1 MIALVWLIP
10 AFPLAAFL
18 IAGLFGRRWLGHWT
32 GVIASAAVGLS
43 ALLSI
48 GVFLEVLGG
57 KEQTVVQL
65 YRWIGVG
72 EFSVNVAALVDPL
85 SAVMLLVV
93 TVVSFL
99 IFVYSNGYMAHDEG
113 FYRFFAWLSLFVFA
127 MLILVMADNYLLM
140 FVGWEGV
147 GLCSYLLIGFW
158 FERPE
163 PYLAAKKAFVMNRIG
178 DWGYTIGIIT
188 IFLVFGSMNFIDVFR
203 RLEVSAPAQ
212 ATLTLICVALFFG
225 ATGKSAQIPLYTW
238 LPDAMEG
245 PTPVSALIHA
255 ATMVTSGVYL
265 VARSMPL
272 FEVAGPS
279 LQIVGTI
286 GAVTAIFAATIALV
300 QFDIKR
306 VMAYSTVSQLGY
318 MFLALGV
325 GAPIAAIF
333 HLATH
338 AFFKALLFLG
348 SGSVIHGLGGEQ
360 DMRRMGGLRR
370 KMPVTFWTMLIAGGA
385 LAALPPLAGFW
396 SKDEILGAAFV
407 NGHLV
412 LYAIGI
418 ITAVLTAFY
427 VTRALWMTF
436 YGEPRDHHLYD
447 HAHESSRV
455 MTLPLVALA
464 AGSAVL
470 GIVIGFPPGLGARA
484 RRPGLTSRADRDRGQ
499 LRAHDRRGSP
509 AGARGVR
516 RLRRRDPRLMTN
528 VLSLLVVIP
537 LAGLVPLFFF
547 RRDERAAK
555 QVAITTTLVE
565 LAVSLWMLKQFV
577 VGEAGV
583 QLVERVDWLPS
594 LGISYLVGVDGI
606 SVLLVPL
613 TTLLTF
619 ISVLYSS
626 GGAIKTRIVEYMT
639 AFLLLEVGMV
649 GVFIALDLFLFY
661 IFFEL
666 M

>member
-1 MIALVWLIP
+1 VISLVWLIP
-10 AFPLAAFL
+10 ALPLAAFL
-18 IAGLFGRRWLGHWT
+18 IDGLFGRRFLGHLT
-32 GVIASAAVGLS
+32 GLIATVAVGLS

-48 GVFLEVLGG
+48 GVFVEVLGG
-57 KEQTVVQL
+57 KTQTVVVL
-65 YRWIGVG
+65 YKWIAVG
-72 EFSVNVAALVDPL
+72 DFSINVSALIDPL
-85 SAVMLLVV
+85 SSVMLLVV

-99 IFVYSNGYMAHDEG
+99 IFVYSNGYMEHDAG
-113 FYRFFAWLSLFVFA
+113 FYRFFTWLSLFVFA

-163 PYLAAKKAFVMNRIG
+163 PYYAAKKAFVMNRIG

-188 IFLVFGSMNFIDVFR
+188 IFLVFGSMNFLDVFK
-203 RLEVSAPAQ
+203 RLEESAPAQ
-212 ATLTLICVALFFG
+212 ATLTLICIALFFG
-225 ATGKSAQIPLYTW
+225 ATGKSAQLPLYSW

-279 LQIVGTI
+279 LQVVGVV
-286 GAVTAIFAATIALV
+286 GAITAIFAATIALV

-325 GAPIAAIF
+325 GAPVAAIF

-360 DMRRMGGLRR
+360 DMRKMGGLRR

-396 SKDEILGAAFV
+396 SKDEILGAAFS

-412 LYAIGI
+412 LYTVGIVTAI
-418 ITAVLTAFY
+418 LTAFY

-436 YGEPRDHHLYD
+436 YGEPRDHHIYD
-447 HAHESSRV
+447 HAHESPRV
-455 MTLPLVALA
+455 MTLPLIALA

-470 GIVIGFPPGLGARA
+470 GIVIGFPPEQGFIHRYLAPVVEAAGVAEHAPELAIIVALAVVSVLAGVIGIAIGVSMYVRHRPDPAALTRAAGPVYRVLVNKYYIDELYDHRFVEAARA
-484 RRPGLTSRADRDRGQ
+484 F
-499 LRAHDRRGSP
+499 
-509 AGARGVR
+509 AGASWAFDIHIIDGLANRLGWAFAMGGQG
-516 RLRRRDPRLMTN
+516 LRRVQTGIVGNYALTI
-528 VLSLLVVIP
+528 V
-537 LAGLVPLFFF
+537 AGLLLML
-547 RRDERAAK
+547 
-555 QVAITTTLVE
+555 VAYGGYATGI
-565 LAVSLWMLKQFV
+565 
-577 VGEAGV
+577 
-583 QLVERVDWLPS
+583 
-594 LGISYLVGVDGI
+594 LG
-606 SVLLVPL
+606 
-613 TTLLTF
+613 
-619 ISVLYSS
+619 
-626 GGAIKTRIVEYMT
+626 R
-639 AFLLLEVGMV
+639 
-649 GVFIALDLFLFY
+649 
-661 IFFEL
+661 
-666 M
+666 

>member
-1 MIALVWLIP
+1 MS
-10 AFPLAAFL
+10 
-18 IAGLFGRRWLGHWT
+18 GLFGRRWLGHLT
-32 GVIASAAVGLS
+32 GLIASAAVGLS

-57 KEQTVVQL
+57 KTQTVVPL
-65 YRWIGVG
+65 YRWIAVG
-72 EFSVNVAALVDPL
+72 DFSINVSALVDPL
-85 SAVMLLVV
+85 SSAMLLVV

-99 IFVYSNGYMAHDEG
+99 IFVYSIGYMEHDAG
-113 FYRFFAWLSLFVFA
+113 FYRFFTWLSLFVFA

-163 PYLAAKKAFVMNRIG
+163 PYVAAKKAFVMNRIG
-178 DWGYTIGIIT
+178 DWGYTIGMIT
-188 IFLVFGSMNFIDVFR
+188 TFLVFGSMQFTQVFAR
-203 RLEVSAPAQ
+203 VDIATQ
-212 ATLTLICVALFFG
+212 ANLTLICLAFFFG
-225 ATGKSAQIPLYTW
+225 ATGKSAQLPLYSW

-255 ATMVTSGVYL
+255 ATMVTAGVYL

-272 FEVAGPS
+272 FEAAGPS
-279 LQIVGTI
+279 LAVV
-286 GAVTAIFAATIALV
+286 GAVGALTAIFAATIALV

-325 GAPIAAIF
+325 GAPVAAIF

-360 DMRRMGGLRR
+360 DMRKMGGLRR

-396 SKDEILGAAFV
+396 SKDEIVSAAFL
-407 NGHLV
+407 NGHVV

-436 YGEPRDHHLYD
+436 YGEPRDHHLFD
-447 HAHESSRV
+447 HAHESPTI
-455 MTLPLVALA
+455 MTLPLILLGV
-464 AGSAVL
+464 GTVVL
-470 GIVIGFPPGLGARA
+470 GIAIGFPPEQGFIHRFLGPVVEA
-484 RRPGLTSRADRDRGQ
+484 
-499 LRAHDRRGSP
+499 
-509 AGARGVR
+509 AGVAEHV
-516 RLRRRDPRLMTN
+516 PE
-528 VLSLLVVIP
+528 LVTIVALAFVSV
-537 LAGLVPLFFF
+537 LAGV
-547 RRDERAAK
+547 
-555 QVAITTTLVE
+555 I
-565 LAVSLWMLKQFV
+565 
-577 VGEAGV
+577 
-583 QLVERVDWLPS
+583 
-594 LGISYLVGVDGI
+594 
-606 SVLLVPL
+606 
-613 TTLLTF
+613 
-619 ISVLYSS
+619 
-626 GGAIKTRIVEYMT
+626 
-639 AFLLLEVGMV
+639 
-649 GVFIALDLFLFY
+649 
-661 IFFEL
+661 
-666 M
+666 

>member
-1 MIALVWLIP
+1 VISLVWLIP
-10 AFPLAAFL
+10 ALPLAAFL
-18 IAGLFGRRWLGHWT
+18 INGLFGRRWLGHLT
-32 GVIASAAVGLS
+32 GAIASAAVGLS

-57 KEQTVVQL
+57 KTQTVVPL

-72 EFSVNVAALVDPL
+72 DFTINVSALVDPL
-85 SAVMLLVV
+85 SSVMLLVV

-99 IFVYSNGYMAHDEG
+99 IFVYSIGYMEHDAG
-113 FYRFFAWLSLFVFA
+113 FYRFFTWLSLFVFA

-163 PYLAAKKAFVMNRIG
+163 PYYAAKKAFVMNRIG

-188 IFLVFGSMNFIDVFR
+188 IFLVFGSMNFIDVFK
-203 RLEVSAPAQ
+203 RLEESAPAQ
-212 ATLTLICVALFFG
+212 ATLTLICIALFFG
-225 ATGKSAQIPLYTW
+225 ATGKSAQLPLYSW

-265 VARSMPL
+265 VARSTPL
-272 FEVAGPS
+272 FAAAGPS
-279 LQIVGTI
+279 LQVVGVV
-286 GAVTAIFAATIALV
+286 GAITAIFAATIALV

-360 DMRRMGGLRR
+360 DMRKMGGLRR

-396 SKDEILGAAFV
+396 SKDEILGAAFA

-412 LYAIGI
+412 LYAVGI
-418 ITAVLTAFY
+418 VTAVLTAFY

-447 HAHESSRV
+447 HAHESPRV
-455 MTLPLVALA
+455 MTLPLIALGV
-464 AGSAVL
+464 GSAVL
-470 GIVIGFPPGLGARA
+470 GIVIGFPPEQGFIHRFLAPVVEATGAAEHVPELATIVVLALVSVVAGVVGIAIGISMYVRHRPDPAALTRAAGPVYRILVNKYYIDELYDHRFVEAARA
-484 RRPGLTSRADRDRGQ
+484 F
-499 LRAHDRRGSP
+499 
-509 AGARGVR
+509 AGAAWAFDIHIIDGLANRLGWALAMGGQG
-516 RLRRRDPRLMTN
+516 LRRAQTGIVGNYALTI
-528 VLSLLVVIP
+528 V
-537 LAGLVPLFFF
+537 AGLLLILVAYGGF
-547 RRDERAAK
+547 AAG
-555 QVAITTTLVE
+555 I
-565 LAVSLWMLKQFV
+565 
-577 VGEAGV
+577 
-583 QLVERVDWLPS
+583 
-594 LGISYLVGVDGI
+594 LG
-606 SVLLVPL
+606 
-613 TTLLTF
+613 
-619 ISVLYSS
+619 
-626 GGAIKTRIVEYMT
+626 R
-639 AFLLLEVGMV
+639 
-649 GVFIALDLFLFY
+649 
-661 IFFEL
+661 
-666 M
+666 

>member
-1 MIALVWLIP
+1 MISLVWLIP

-18 IAGLFGRRWLGHWT
+18 VNGLFGRRWLGRLT
-32 GVIASAAVGLS
+32 GVIASVAVGLS
-43 ALLSI
+43 ALVSI

-57 KEQTVVQL
+57 KTQTVVVPL
-65 YRWIGVG
+65 YRWIAVG
-72 EFSVNVAALVDPL
+72 DFSINVSALVDPL
-85 SAVMLLVV
+85 SSTMLLVV

-99 IFVYSNGYMAHDEG
+99 IFVYSNGYMAHDAG
-113 FYRFFAWLSLFVFA
+113 FYRFFTWLSLFVFA

-158 FERPE
+158 FERPA
-163 PYLAAKKAFVMNRIG
+163 PYYAAKKAFVMNRIG

-188 IFLVFGSMNFIDVFR
+188 IFLAFGSMNFLDVFN
-203 RLEVSAPAQ
+203 RLQASAMPRD
-212 ATLTLICVALFFG
+212 TLTLICVALFFG
-225 ATGKSAQIPLYTW
+225 ATGKSAQLPLYSW

-272 FEVAGPS
+272 FEAAGPS
-279 LQIVGTI
+279 LQVVGIVGAI
-286 GAVTAIFAATIALV
+286 TAIFAATIALV

-325 GAPIAAIF
+325 GAPAAAIF

-360 DMRRMGGLRR
+360 DMRKMGGLRR
-370 KMPVTFWTMLIAGGA
+370 KMPVTFWTMLVAGGA

-407 NGHLV
+407 NGQLI

-418 ITAVLTAFY
+418 LTAVLTAFY

-436 YGEPRDHHLYD
+436 YGEPRDHHLFD
-447 HAHESSRV
+447 HAHESPRV
-455 MTLPLVALA
+455 MTLPLMALA
-464 AGSAVL
+464 VGSAVL
-470 GIVIGFPPGLGARA
+470 GIVIGFPPEQGFVHRFLAPVVEAAGVAERTPELATIVALAVVSVVAGAIGIAIGLSMYVRHRPDPAALTRAAGPLYRVLVNKYYVDELYDHRFVEAARA
-484 RRPGLTSRADRDRGQ
+484 F
-499 LRAHDRRGSP
+499 
-509 AGARGVR
+509 AGAAWAFDIHIIDGLANRLGWALAMGGQG
-516 RLRRRDPRLMTN
+516 LRRAQTG
-528 VLSLLVVIP
+528 VVGNYALTIV
-537 LAGLVPLFFF
+537 AGLLLILVAYGGY
-547 RRDERAAK
+547 AAG
-555 QVAITTTLVE
+555 I
-565 LAVSLWMLKQFV
+565 
-577 VGEAGV
+577 
-583 QLVERVDWLPS
+583 
-594 LGISYLVGVDGI
+594 LG
-606 SVLLVPL
+606 
-613 TTLLTF
+613 
-619 ISVLYSS
+619 
-626 GGAIKTRIVEYMT
+626 R
-639 AFLLLEVGMV
+639 
-649 GVFIALDLFLFY
+649 
-661 IFFEL
+661 
-666 M
+666 

>member
-1 MIALVWLIP
+1 MTALATSQVAAPFIPLVWLIP
-10 AFPLAAFL
+10 ALPLAAFL
-18 IAGLFGRRWLGHWT
+18 VNGIFGKRWLGKRT
-32 GVIASAAVGLS
+32 GIIASAAVGLS
-43 ALLSI
+43 ALLAI
-48 GVFLEVLGG
+48 GVFLDVLRTQGSPSIV
-57 KEQTVVQL
+57 TL

-72 EFSVNVAALVDPL
+72 DFTINVAALIDPL
-85 SAVMLLVV
+85 SSTMLLVV

-99 IFVYSNGYMAHDEG
+99 IFVYSNGYMEHDAG
-113 FYRFFAWLSLFVFA
+113 FYRFFTWLSLFVFA

-163 PYLAAKKAFVMNRIG
+163 PYYAAKKAFVMNRIG

-188 IFLVFGSMNFIDVFR
+188 IFLVFGSMNFVDVFK
-203 RLEVSAPAQ
+203 RLEESAPAQ
-212 ATLTLICVALFFG
+212 ASLTLICVALFFG
-225 ATGKSAQIPLYTW
+225 ATGKSAQLPLHSW

-272 FEVAGPS
+272 FEHAGPS
-279 LQIVGTI
+279 LQVVGIVGAI
-286 GAVTAIFAATIALV
+286 TAIFAATIALV

-325 GAPIAAIF
+325 GAPVAAIF

-360 DMRRMGGLRR
+360 DMRKMGGLRR

-407 NGHLV
+407 NGHLL

-436 YGEPRDHHLYD
+436 YGEPREHHLFD
-447 HAHESSRV
+447 HAHESPRV
-455 MTLPLVALA
+455 MTLPLGALA
-464 AGSAVL
+464 VGSAVL
-470 GIVIGFPPGLGARA
+470 GIVVGFPPEQGFIHRFLAPVVEA
-484 RRPGLTSRADRDRGQ
+484 
-499 LRAHDRRGSP
+499 
-509 AGARGVR
+509 AGVAERTPELATIVA
-516 RLRRRDPRLMTN
+516 LAA
-528 VLSLLVVIP
+528 VSV
-537 LAGLVPLFFF
+537 LAGLVGIAIGVSMYVRHRPDPAALT
-547 RRDERAAK
+547 RAAGP
-555 QVAITTTLVE
+555 VYRILVNKYYIDE
-565 LAVSLWMLKQFV
+565 LYDHRFVEAARAFAGAAWAFDIHIIDGLANRLGWALAMGGQGLRRAQTGV
-577 VGEAGV
+577 VGNYALTIVAG
-583 QLVERVDWLPS
+583 
-594 LGISYLVGVDGI
+594 
-606 SVLLVPL
+606 
-613 TTLLTF
+613 
-619 ISVLYSS
+619 
-626 GGAIKTRIVEYMT
+626 
-639 AFLLLEVGMV
+639 LLLILVAYG
-649 GVFIALDLFLFY
+649 GYAAGILGR
-661 IFFEL
+661 
-666 M
+666 

>member
-1 MIALVWLIP
+1 MIGLVWLIP
-10 AFPLAAFL
+10 ALPLAAFL
-18 IAGLFGRRWLGHWT
+18 VNGLFGRRWLGHLT
-32 GVIASAAVGLS
+32 GLIASAAVGVS
-43 ALLSI
+43 ALLAI
-48 GVFLEVLGG
+48 GVFVEVLGG
-57 KEQTVVQL
+57 KTQTVVSL
-65 YRWIGVG
+65 YRWIAVG
-72 EFSVNVAALVDPL
+72 DFSINVSALVDPL
-85 SAVMLLVV
+85 SSTMLLVV

-99 IFVYSNGYMAHDEG
+99 IFVYANGYMAQDAG
-113 FYRFFAWLSLFVFA
+113 FYRFFTWLSLFVFA

-163 PYLAAKKAFVMNRIG
+163 PYYAAKKAFVMNRIG

-188 IFLVFGSMNFIDVFR
+188 IFLVFGSMNFLDVFT
-203 RLEVSAPAQ
+203 RLATSSMAQ
-212 ATLTLICVALFFG
+212 GPLTLICLALFFG
-225 ATGKSAQIPLYTW
+225 ATGKSAQLPLYSW

-272 FEVAGPS
+272 FEAAGPS
-279 LQIVGTI
+279 LQVVGIVGAI
-286 GAVTAIFAATIALV
+286 TAIFAATIALV

-325 GAPIAAIF
+325 GAPAAAIF

-360 DMRRMGGLRR
+360 DMRKMGGLRR

-396 SKDEILGAAFV
+396 SKDEILGAAFT
-407 NGHLV
+407 NGQLV

-418 ITAVLTAFY
+418 VTAILTAFY

-436 YGEPRDHHLYD
+436 YGEPRDHQLYD
-447 HAHESSRV
+447 HAHESPRV

-470 GIVIGFPPGLGARA
+470 GIVIGFPPEGGFIHRFLAPVVEA
-484 RRPGLTSRADRDRGQ
+484 
-499 LRAHDRRGSP
+499 
-509 AGARGVR
+509 AGVAERTPELV
-516 RLRRRDPRLMTN
+516 TIV
-528 VLSLLVVIP
+528 VLALVSV
-537 LAGLVPLFFF
+537 LAGLIGIAVGVSMYVRHRPDPAALT
-547 RRDERAAK
+547 RAAGPVYRVLVNK
-555 QVAITTTLVE
+555 YYVDELYDHRFVEAARAFAGAAWAFDIHIIDGLANRLGWALAIGGQGLRRAQTGIVGNYALTIVA
-565 LAVSLWMLKQFV
+565 
-577 VGEAGV
+577 G
-583 QLVERVDWLPS
+583 
-594 LGISYLVGVDGI
+594 
-606 SVLLVPL
+606 
-613 TTLLTF
+613 
-619 ISVLYSS
+619 
-626 GGAIKTRIVEYMT
+626 
-639 AFLLLEVGMV
+639 LLLILVAYG
-649 GVFIALDLFLFY
+649 GYAAGILGR
-661 IFFEL
+661 
-666 M
+666 

>member
-57 KEQTVVQL
+57 KEQTVVPL

-72 EFSVNVAALVDPL
+72 DFSVNVAALIDPL

-99 IFVYSNGYMAHDEG
+99 IFVYSNGYMADDEG

-188 IFLVFGSMNFIDVFR
+188 IFLVFNSMNFLDVFH
-203 RLEVSAPAQ
+203 RLEQGAIAQ
-212 ATLTLICVALFFG
+212 NTLALICVALFFG
-225 ATGKSAQIPLYTW
+225 ATGKSAQLPLYSW

-272 FEVAGPS
+272 FVAAGSSLEV
-279 LQIVGTI
+279 VGVV
-286 GAVTAIFAATIALV
+286 GAITAIFAATIALV

-325 GAPIAAIF
+325 GAPVAAIF

-360 DMRRMGGLRR
+360 DMRKMGGLRR
-370 KMPVTFWTMLIAGGA
+370 RMPVTFWTMLVAGGA

-396 SKDEILGAAFV
+396 SKDEIVTAAFV
-407 NGHLV
+407 NGHAV

-418 ITAVLTAFY
+418 ITALLTAFY

-436 YGEPRDHHLYD
+436 YGEPRDQHLFD
-447 HAHESSRV
+447 HAHESPTV
-455 MTLPLVALA
+455 MTLPLILLGV
-464 AGSAVL
+464 GTVVL
-470 GIVIGFPPGLGARA
+470 GIAIGFPPEQGFIHRFLGPVVEAAGVVEHAPELATILLLAAVSVAAGVVGIAIGVLMYVRHRPDPAAVARA
-484 RRPGLTSRADRDRGQ
+484 
-499 LRAHDRRGSP
+499 
-509 AGARGVR
+509 AGPLYR
-516 RLRRRDPRLMTN
+516 
-528 VLSLLVVIP
+528 LLVNKYYI
-537 LAGLVPLFFF
+537 
-547 RRDERAAK
+547 DE
-555 QVAITTTLVE
+555 
-565 LAVSLWMLKQFV
+565 
-577 VGEAGV
+577 
-583 QLVERVDWLPS
+583 
-594 LGISYLVGVDGI
+594 
-606 SVLLVPL
+606 
-613 TTLLTF
+613 
-619 ISVLYSS
+619 LYDH
-626 GGAIKTRIVEYMT
+626 RIVEAARAIAGASW
-639 AFLLLEVGMV
+639 AFDIHIIDGLANRLGWALAMGGQGLRRLQTGIVGNYALTIMAGLLLMLVAYG
-649 GVFIALDLFLFY
+649 GYAAG
-661 IFFEL
+661 IFGR
-666 M
+666 

>member
-1 MIALVWLIP
+1 VISLVWLIP

-18 IAGLFGRRWLGHWT
+18 VNGLFGRRWLGRLT
-32 GVIASAAVGLS
+32 GVVIASVAVGLS
-43 ALLSI
+43 ALVSI

-57 KEQTVVQL
+57 KTPTVVPL
-65 YRWIGVG
+65 YRWIAVG
-72 EFSVNVAALVDPL
+72 DFSINVSALVDPL
-85 SAVMLLVV
+85 SSTMLLVV

-99 IFVYSNGYMAHDEG
+99 IFVYSNGYMAHDAG
-113 FYRFFAWLSLFVFA
+113 FYRFFTWLSLFVFA

-158 FERPE
+158 FERPA
-163 PYLAAKKAFVMNRIG
+163 PYYAAKKAFVMNRIG

-188 IFLVFGSMNFIDVFR
+188 IFLAFGSMNFLYVFN
-203 RLEVSAPAQ
+203 RLQASAMPRD
-212 ATLTLICVALFFG
+212 TLTLICVALFFG
-225 ATGKSAQIPLYTW
+225 ATGKSAQLPLYSW

-272 FEVAGPS
+272 FEAAGPS
-279 LQIVGTI
+279 LQVVGIVGAI
-286 GAVTAIFAATIALV
+286 TAIFAATIALV

-325 GAPIAAIF
+325 GAPAAAIF

-360 DMRRMGGLRR
+360 DMRKMGGLRR
-370 KMPVTFWTMLIAGGA
+370 KMPVTFWTMLVAGGA

-407 NGHLV
+407 NGQLI

-418 ITAVLTAFY
+418 LTAVLTAFY

-436 YGEPRDHHLYD
+436 YGEPRDHHLFD
-447 HAHESSRV
+447 HAHESPRV
-455 MTLPLVALA
+455 MTLPLMALA
-464 AGSAVL
+464 VGSAVL
-470 GIVIGFPPGLGARA
+470 GIVIGFPPEQGFVHRFLAPVVEAAGVAERTPELATIVALAVVSVVAGAIGIAIGLSMYVRHRPDPAALTRAAGPLYRVLVNKYYVDELYDHRFVEAARA
-484 RRPGLTSRADRDRGQ
+484 F
-499 LRAHDRRGSP
+499 
-509 AGARGVR
+509 AGAAWAFDIHIIDGLANRLGWALAMGGQG
-516 RLRRRDPRLMTN
+516 LRRAQTG
-528 VLSLLVVIP
+528 VVGNYALTIV
-537 LAGLVPLFFF
+537 AGLLLILVAYGGY
-547 RRDERAAK
+547 AAG
-555 QVAITTTLVE
+555 I
-565 LAVSLWMLKQFV
+565 
-577 VGEAGV
+577 
-583 QLVERVDWLPS
+583 
-594 LGISYLVGVDGI
+594 LG
-606 SVLLVPL
+606 
-613 TTLLTF
+613 
-619 ISVLYSS
+619 
-626 GGAIKTRIVEYMT
+626 R
-639 AFLLLEVGMV
+639 
-649 GVFIALDLFLFY
+649 
-661 IFFEL
+661 
-666 M
+666 